1 MQKKP
6 APKKAAPKKGRASRV
21 VMDDSDDDE
30 AEEVKS
36 AIDWHGDV
44 KAQTDSCQTEESDA
58 QETCAEEAEARTDA
72 RA

>member
-1 MQKKP
+1 
-6 APKKAAPKKGRASRV
+6 
-21 VMDDSDDDE
+21 MDDSDDDE